1 MASWCAIMLFQISG
15 LTPNKEHKTEHKSA
29 SMSAL
34 VEVVVVSQS
43 DLHPPSPKK
52 NSLFQILNI
61 LMNLCLRTFLFLIF
75 PLKVKLFSETRSN
88 IFSSFLCSGGIL
100 QIYKASDNTGGI

>member
-1 MASWCAIMLFQISG
+1 MASWCAVMLFQISG
-15 LTPNKEHKTEHKSA
+15 LTLNKEHKTEHKSA

-52 NSLFQILNI
+52 TLYFKS
-61 LMNLCLRTFLFLIF
+61 
-75 PLKVKLFSETRSN
+75 
-88 IFSSFLCSGGIL
+88 
-100 QIYKASDNTGGI
+100 